1 MKAFLD
7 FWLRWS
13 DYSGITNRRDYV
25 GAILFNLLL
34 HILFVILFILI
45 CIFLGIVGIPGT
57 WAETLPALVT
67 TVVRVYDLAF
77 FVPLLSATVRRL
89 RDAGYSAKA
98 FLWLLIPV
106 LGMIAFFARLFE
118 KSKQSEAET

>member
-7 FWLRWS
+7 FWRRWS
-13 DYSGITNRRDYV
+13 DYSGVTTRRDYF
-25 GAILFNLLL
+25 GAIFFNLFL
-34 HILFVILFILI
+34 HFLFMI
-45 CIFLGIVGIPGT
+45 CFLMITIFLGIIGMPGT
-57 WAETLPALVT
+57 AFEAFATLVT
-67 TVVRVYDLAF
+67 TVIRIYDLAF

-89 RDAGYSAKA
+89 RDARYSAKA

-118 KSKQSEAET
+118 KTKNFENDY